1 MSIIKIIKSQATLVN
16 ATGKEMTN
24 VGGVEL
30 DSEQQQQPSAI
41 IANNPRLSTQY
52 SSDRV
57 VVKLNNHYNETSSS
71 STSSSSS
78 SSGSSTGSVAVGN
91 NNNNNN
97 PIKPKY
103 QRNEFKSIF
112 SLLSSKPKISSRM
125 NRYHFDPTS
134 TNGEASGHRT
144 SCPVGSTT
152 VPATPG
158 VVISC
163 LDNDDRS
170 PPTPPHMPLGRSVS
184 CDFVSTLAAAAN
196 NNNKNN
202 ASVSLSPANDH
213 NNNNNYSIP
222 VIDYTNDEY
231 VITRL

>member
-1 MSIIKIIKSQATLVN
+1 
-16 ATGKEMTN
+16 MTN
-24 VGGVEL
+24 VGGGVDLE
-30 DSEQQQQPSAI
+30 SEQQQQPSAI
-41 IANNPRLSTQY
+41 IASNPRLSNQY

-78 SSGSSTGSVAVGN
+78 SSGSSTGFVAVGN
-91 NNNNNN
+91 TNNLNN

-103 QRNEFKSIF
+103 HRNEFKNIF

-125 NRYHFDPTS
+125 NRYRFDPAVASGST
-134 TNGEASGHRT
+134 TNGEASGQRT

-152 VPATPG
+152 VTATPSA
-158 VVISC
+158 VISC
-163 LDNDDRS
+163 LESDRS

-184 CDFVSTLAAAAN
+184 CDFVSTLAAAAAQ
-196 NNNKNN
+196 NN
-202 ASVSLSPANDH
+202 ASVSLSPAND
-213 NNNNNYSIP
+213 NNNNNNSYSIP